1 MDQYIGKMLENRYE
15 ILECIGIG
23 GMAMVYK
30 SRDHRL
36 NRLVAIKILKPE
48 LASDAEFRRRFHDES
63 QAVAMLSHVNIVAIY
78 DVSRSDELDYIVM
91 ELVDG
96 MTLKQYMKKRGTPLS
111 WREALHFITQIVRAL
126 GHAHSRGI
134 IHRDI
139 KPQNIMV
146 LRDGSVKVTDFGI
159 ARVASAAQ
167 ATLTQEA
174 LGSVHYIS
182 PEQARGSHIDGRSDL
197 YSAGVVLYEML
208 TGRLPF
214 EGETPVSV
222 AIQHINSIPIPPRDL
237 NPDIPSALEA
247 ITLKAMSPKAENR
260 YASADEMLADLD
272 EFRKNPDVTPE
283 HARQDDD
290 ALMEEPTRVVPVS
303 EIRQEE
309 SQQRVRRT
317 QPEANRDRDRIPEQ
331 QARRSPRV
339 ERPAARDGYD
349 DYDEEPRRRG
359 VPPFLIAIL
368 AILVF
373 VGGLIFF
380 AYNFFLKGMFEPQ
393 DAQLRVPDLTPYN
406 YSELKENTSLY
417 EGFTIEVVEERSTG
431 DYAAGTVL
439 DQDPKAD
446 TLIQDG
452 DSTVIKLVI
461 AVGEEPIPMPNVVG
475 QLGVNANSNLMDLG
489 LIPQLEYEY
498 SDDVDSDLVIRT
510 IPEAG
515 EELYEGD
522 TVIVIISQGK
532 KAEQVTVPNFLN
544 MPVEELEEA
553 VNAAGLTM
561 GSVQPFPSSDYDKD
575 RISYQSIVGG
585 KEVDRGTTINFW
597 VSTGSGEEEPSPS
610 PSESLPPTPSGDPN
624 ASPDPGPSDTM
635 AVVTNKTI
643 PIDLSQFDGDK
654 VDLRVEVGG
663 KVVFSGNVDTSIGN
677 KDILVSGTGRQLVE
691 IYDGNTLVG
700 SYYLDFS
707 A

>member
-1 MDQYIGKMLENRYE
+1 MVGAVIAGKYRIESLIGS
-15 ILECIGIG
+15 G
-23 GMAMVYK
+23 GMANVYK
-30 SRDHRL
+30 AYDEQEGRT
-36 NRLVAIKILKPE
+36 VAIKMLK
-48 LASDAEFRRRFHDES
+48 AEHREDTEFLRRFEREAK
-63 QAVAMLSHVNIVAIY
+63 AVITLSHPNIVQSY
-78 DVSRSDELDYIVM
+78 DVGVDEKGVSFIVL
-91 ELVDG
+91 EYVHG
-96 MTLKQYMKKRGTPLS
+96 QTLKEYIKSKTYLS
-111 WREALHFITQIVRAL
+111 PRETVDIAAKVLDAL
-126 GHAHSRGI
+126 GHAHEMGI
-134 IHRDI
+134 IHRDV
-139 KPQNIMV
+139 KPQNVIISDNG
-146 LRDGSVKVTDFGI
+146 LVKLTDFGI
-159 ARVASAAQ
+159 ARDATSTTRTFAGTNVIGSA
-167 ATLTQEA
+167 
-174 LGSVHYIS
+174 HYIS

-260 YASADEMLADLD
+260 YASADEMLADLE

-331 QARRSPRV
+331 QARRASRV